1 MVVISFVF
9 KLDELLISEYYK
21 KIFKVEIFQ
30 GRNINSENKLEES
43 DWNIDRSHLSL
54 LLGIAF
60 VRGFGR
66 IKTFFQN
73 LRKNRTFPGFITVI
87 FFLIPWQEIVEAK

>member
-30 GRNINSENKLEES
+30 GRYINSEYKLEKS
-43 DWNIDRSHLSL
+43 D
-54 LLGIAF
+54 
-60 VRGFGR
+60 
-66 IKTFFQN
+66 
-73 LRKNRTFPGFITVI
+73 
-87 FFLIPWQEIVEAK
+87 

>member
-30 GRNINSENKLEES
+30 GRNINSEYKLEES
-43 DWNIDRSHLSL
+43 D
-54 LLGIAF
+54 
-60 VRGFGR
+60 
-66 IKTFFQN
+66 
-73 LRKNRTFPGFITVI
+73 
-87 FFLIPWQEIVEAK
+87 

>member
-30 GRNINSENKLEES
+30 GRKINSEYKLEES
-43 DWNIDRSHLSL
+43 D
-54 LLGIAF
+54 
-60 VRGFGR
+60 
-66 IKTFFQN
+66 
-73 LRKNRTFPGFITVI
+73 
-87 FFLIPWQEIVEAK
+87 